1 MEEKPKFELSV
12 MDGLKFGCGFYIA
25 GFLFSIAM
33 MIVVFVVLTA
43 LGLLSGGLLEL
54 FRRGF

>member
-1 MEEKPKFELSV
+1 MEQEPKFQLSV

-33 MIVVFVVLTA
+33 MIIALIVLAA
-43 LGLLSGGLLEL
+43 LGLLSGGLAEL
-54 FRRGF
+54 FRQGF